1 MELSLRGIP
10 IWERTSPPARELPFF
25 RMAATSRL
33 SESTVSAA
41 VGPTLTA
48 GILATATWPY
58 LFAINIPFGI
68 GAVVIGMRALP
79 HTPRN
84 RHVFDWQSAPMSAIM
99 FGLGIAAIDSV
110 GHGEEPLLYLSEAVI
125 TTIASMML
133 VRRQLTAASSCTTV
147 YREKLSAREEHTI
160 SQNSKQGCDQSA
172 TFGHR

>member
-1 MELSLRGIP
+1 
-10 IWERTSPPARELPFF
+10 
-25 RMAATSRL
+25 
-33 SESTVSAA
+33 
-41 VGPTLTA
+41 
-48 GILATATWPY
+48 
-58 LFAINIPFGI
+58 
-68 GAVVIGMRALP
+68 MRALP